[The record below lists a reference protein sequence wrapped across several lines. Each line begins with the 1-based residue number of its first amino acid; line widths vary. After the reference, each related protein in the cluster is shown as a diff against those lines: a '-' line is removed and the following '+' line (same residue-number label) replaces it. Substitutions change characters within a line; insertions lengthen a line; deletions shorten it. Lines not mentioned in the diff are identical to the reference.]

1 MFFIGECEH
10 MNTNVYNMT
19 KKNVAKALGV
29 NNFIEIVKANEEQRD
44 LIISSAQKRLKLK
57 CNIKLRN
64 LSSGNPYI
72 MLGRKVNSKGK
83 LVK

>member
-1 MFFIGECEH
+1 
-10 MNTNVYNMT
+10 MNTSAYNTT

-29 NNFIEIVKANEEQRD
+29 KNLIEIVQASEEQRD
-44 LIISSAQKRLKLK
+44 FIISSAQKNLKLK
-57 CNIKLRN
+57 CNIKRRN